1 MKSKL
6 LIRTLQYSGKQ
17 KKYFFLSLLSA
28 LVSVAASVVAPL
40 LIGHIVN
47 FMVLPIDFN
56 TIFLW
61 TCVLG
66 GVYLIGCLFSWLL
79 AYFTN
84 KIAYYTVR
92 SIRGELFS
100 KLCRLPLRYY
110 DTTPSGDLVSR
121 FVNDVDAIADGL
133 LQGTSSL
140 LSGVIT
146 LIGAVAFMFY
156 LSPLMTLV
164 VLLSAPLSYFVARF
178 ITIRSQSSFQVQAK
192 TLGQLN
198 GYAEEYVSG
207 LQVVRAFGKEEAVLT
222 RFEQQNQVLYQN
234 GFRAQFFSALTN
246 PSTRV
251 VNNLTYGVIG
261 VIGSLLA
268 IGGQL
273 TVGDISSF
281 LIYAN
286 LFGKPFNEITSVFT
300 QIQTALAGAG
310 RIFSVLDMTDEPAD
324 GPLLLSQPKGKIEFC
339 DVSFSYRED
348 RPLIQHFNLT
358 VQPGQKV
365 AIVGRTGAGKTT
377 LVNLLM
383 RFYDVN
389 QGKILLDG
397 VDLRDYNRDSLRRCF
412 GMVLQDTW
420 LYSATIRDNIAY
432 GRPEASEEEIV
443 AAAKQANAHRFIR
456 RLPKGY
462 DTLLS
467 EAGDNLS
474 QGQKQL
480 LTIARVMLMNP
491 PLLILDEATSNIDT
505 RTEAHIQQAFLTM
518 MKGRTSFIIAHRL
531 STIRDA
537 DVILVMEN
545 GSIAESGTHQ
555 VLLEKNGLYANLFN
569 SQF

>member
-6 LIRTLQYSGKQ
+6 LMRILQYSGKQ
-17 KKYFFLSLLSA
+17 KKYFFLSLFSA
-28 LVSVAASVVAPL
+28 LVSVAASVIAPL
-40 LIGHIVN
+40 LIGYIVN
-47 FMVLPIDFN
+47 FMVFPIEFN
-56 TIFLW
+56 RIFFW
-61 TCVLG
+61 ICVLG
-66 GVYLIGCLFSWLL
+66 CVYLIGCLFSWLL

-92 SIRGELFS
+92 SIRNELFS

-110 DTTPSGDLVSR
+110 DTTSAGDLVSR

-178 ITIRSQSSFQVQAK
+178 ITTRSQSSFQVQAK

-207 LQVVRAFGKEEAVLT
+207 LQVVRAFGKEEAVLN
-222 RFEQQNQVLYQN
+222 RFEQQNQVLYQH

-251 VNNLTYGVIG
+251 VNNLTYSVIG

-273 TVGDISSF
+273 TIGDISSF

-310 RIFSVLDMTDEPAD
+310 RIFSLLDMADEPEN
-324 GPLLLSQPKGKIEFC
+324 GSLLLSQPKGKVEFC

-348 RPLIQHFNLT
+348 RPLIQHFNLI

-397 VDLRDYNRDSLRRCF
+397 IDLRDYNRDSLRRCF

-462 DTLLS
+462 DTLLA
-467 EAGDNLS
+467 EAGENLS

-480 LTIARVMLMNP
+480 LTIARVMLMDP

-505 RTEAHIQQAFLTM
+505 RTELHIQQAFLTM

>member
-6 LIRTLQYSGKQ
+6 LMRILQYSGKQ

-28 LVSVAASVVAPL
+28 LVSVASSVIAPL
-40 LIGHIVN
+40 LIGYIVN
-47 FMVLPIDFN
+47 FMVFPIEFN
-56 TIFLW
+56 RIFFW
-61 TCVLG
+61 ICVLG
-66 GVYLIGCLFSWLL
+66 CVYLIGCLFSWLL

-92 SIRGELFS
+92 SIRNELFS

-110 DTTPSGDLVSR
+110 DTTSAGDLVSR

-178 ITIRSQSSFQVQAK
+178 ITTRSQNSFQVQAK

-207 LQVVRAFGKEEAVLT
+207 LQVVRAFGKEEAVLN
-222 RFEQQNQVLYQN
+222 RFEQQNQVLYQH

-251 VNNLTYGVIG
+251 VNNLTYSVIG

-273 TVGDISSF
+273 TIGDISSF

-310 RIFSVLDMTDEPAD
+310 RIFSLLDMADEP
-324 GPLLLSQPKGKIEFC
+324 
-339 DVSFSYRED
+339 
-348 RPLIQHFNLT
+348 
-358 VQPGQKV
+358 
-365 AIVGRTGAGKTT
+365 
-377 LVNLLM
+377 
-383 RFYDVN
+383 
-389 QGKILLDG
+389 
-397 VDLRDYNRDSLRRCF
+397 
-412 GMVLQDTW
+412 
-420 LYSATIRDNIAY
+420 
-432 GRPEASEEEIV
+432 
-443 AAAKQANAHRFIR
+443 
-456 RLPKGY
+456 
-462 DTLLS
+462 
-467 EAGDNLS
+467 
-474 QGQKQL
+474 
-480 LTIARVMLMNP
+480 
-491 PLLILDEATSNIDT
+491 
-505 RTEAHIQQAFLTM
+505 
-518 MKGRTSFIIAHRL
+518 
-531 STIRDA
+531 
-537 DVILVMEN
+537 EN
-545 GSIAESGTHQ
+545 GS
-555 VLLEKNGLYANLFN
+555 LLYR
-569 SQF
+569 SPRVS